1 MMKIGR
7 VEREREK
14 KSNLE
19 LGFAELE
26 SERASLPH
34 RFAFRGAGGG
44 QGSGGQRRVR
54 GSTWGVWVKVG

>member
-14 KSNLE
+14 KPNLE

-34 RFAFRGAGGG
+34 RFAFGVGGG
-44 QGSGGQRRVR
+44 SRKW
-54 GSTWGVWVKVG
+54 GST

>member
-34 RFAFRGAGGG
+34 RFAFGGG
-44 QGSGGQRRVR
+44 GGVKEV
-54 GSTWGVWVKVG
+54 GVNVG